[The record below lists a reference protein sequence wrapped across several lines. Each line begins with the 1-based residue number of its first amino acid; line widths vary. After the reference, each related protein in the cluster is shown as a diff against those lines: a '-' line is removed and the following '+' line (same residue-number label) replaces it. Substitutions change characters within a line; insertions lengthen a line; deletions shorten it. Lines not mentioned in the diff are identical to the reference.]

1 MEKQCF
7 ITVRDEVF
15 CYVTGLQPSDNEV
28 LWKEF
33 GIFVDGHFWM
43 PAFKMGRWDGRVR
56 FFEKT
61 GKTYLRL
68 LDRILPYLDKW
79 GYDIV
84 LKDERNVMPPPEKRL
99 YQDWFADKG
108 ATFKGNPIQ
117 IRPYQIEAVNS
128 AIDWGDGFIIAGTG
142 AGKSLMCAGLCDVYG
157 DMGYKTITVVPSSDL
172 VTQTAEWYDL
182 CKMDVGVYSGS
193 EKDIYHQ
200 HVVATWQSLQNNP
213 HVMHDFHT
221 FIWDEAHGCKASV
234 AQEIVNK
241 HGKHI
246 PFRFGCTGTF
256 PKPEADQMSLYASI
270 GGKRAEIP
278 ARWLM
283 DNGYL
288 AKVDIEPVE
297 INETYIDEEFPDYAS
312 ERAFITKSPTRM
324 DFIADL
330 IISKSLEF
338 GNTLVL
344 VSNIKFG
351 EELQKLIK
359 DSVFLY
365 GGTEKDERRE
375 HYDEYDTQDGL
386 IKIATFGIAS
396 TGISIDRVFCLMMID
411 AGKSYVKAIQS
422 IGRGTRL
429 AADKSYV
436 HVVDVYSSLKWSKKH
451 FRDRKKFYKEA
462 EYPCG
467 ESKKVKLKKA
477 K

>member
-1 MEKQCF
+1 MNKTCF

-15 CYVTGLQPSDNEV
+15 CYITGLQPSDNEF
-28 LWKEF
+28 LWKEL
-33 GIFVDGHFWM
+33 GVHVDGYFFM
-43 PAFKMGRWDGRVR
+43 PAYKLGRWDGRIR

-68 LDRILPYLDKW
+68 LNKILPFIEKW
-79 GYDIV
+79 GYEVELTDQRQIYDHPV
-84 LKDERNVMPPPEKRL
+84 KRL
-99 YQDWFADKG
+99 TQEWFAEKG
-108 ATFKGNPIQ
+108 AKFKGNPIEF
-117 IRPYQIEAVNS
+117 RPYQLEAVNAGVDS
-128 AIDWGDGFIIAGTG
+128 GDGFILAGTG

-157 DMGYKTITVVPSSDL
+157 DMGYKTITVVPSADL
-172 VTQTAEWYDL
+172 VQQTADWYRL
-182 CKMDVGVYSGS
+182 CLMDTGIYSGS

-213 HVMHDFHT
+213 KIIQDFQV

-234 AQEIVNK
+234 AQEILNTY
-241 HGKHI
+241 GKNI

-256 PKPEADQMSLYASI
+256 PKPEADRLSLISSI
-270 GGKRAEIP
+270 GEIKKEIP
-278 ARWLM
+278 AKWLM

-297 INETYIDEEFPDYAS
+297 INETYIEEEFPDYAA
-312 ERAFITKSPTRM
+312 ERAFIVKSPKRM

-330 IISKSLEF
+330 IISKAATY

-351 EELQKLIK
+351 EDLQKLIK

-365 GGTEKDERRE
+365 GGTEKDERKE
-375 HYDEYDTQDGL
+375 HYDEFENSDGL

-396 TGISIDRVFCLMMID
+396 TGISIDRIFCLMMID
-411 AGKSYVKAIQS
+411 PGKSFIKAIQS

-429 AADKSYV
+429 AADKTFV
-436 HVVDVYSSLKWSKKH
+436 HVVDVHSSLKWSKKH
-451 FRDRKKFYKEA
+451 FKERKKYYKEA
-462 EYPCG
+462 SYET
-467 ESKKVKLKKA
+467 SDTQKVKLKK
-477 K
+477 

>member
-15 CYVTGLQPSDNEV
+15 CYITGLQPCDNEF

-33 GIFVDGHFWM
+33 AIFVDGYFWM
-43 PAFKMGRWDGRVR
+43 PSFKLGRWDGKVR

-84 LKDERNVMPPPEKRL
+84 LQDERSPMPPPAQRL
-99 YQDWFADKG
+99 HQNWFADRG
-108 ATFKGNPIQ
+108 ATFKGGPIQ
-117 IRPYQIEAVNS
+117 IRPYQVEAVNL
-128 AIDWGDGFIIAGTG
+128 AIDAGDGFIIAGTG

-157 DMGYKTITVVPSSDL
+157 DAGYKTITVVPSSDL
-172 VTQTAEWYDL
+172 VTQTAEWYDI
-182 CKMDVGVYSGS
+182 CKMDVGIYSGT

-213 HVMHDFHT
+213 RVMHDFNV
-221 FIWDEAHGCKASV
+221 FIWDEAHGCKATV
-234 AQEIVNK
+234 AQDIINK

-256 PKPEADQMSLYASI
+256 PKPEVDKMALHASI
-270 GGKRAEIP
+270 GGIRTEIP

-288 AKVDIEPVE
+288 AKVDIEPIE

-312 ERAFITKSPTRM
+312 ERAFITKSPSRLNL
-324 DFIADL
+324 IADL
-330 IISKSLEF
+330 IITKAQQY

-344 VSNIKFG
+344 VTNVKFG
-351 EELQKLIK
+351 EDLQKLIK
-359 DSVFLY
+359 DSAFLY
-365 GGTEKDERRE
+365 GATERDDRKG
-375 HYDEYDTQDGL
+375 HYDQFENEDEL

-396 TGISIDRVFCLMMID
+396 TGISIDRVFCLILID
-411 AGKSYVKAIQS
+411 AGKSFIKAIQS

-429 AADKSYV
+429 AADKTSV
-436 HVVDVYSSLKWSKKH
+436 HCVDMYSSLKWSKKH
-451 FRDRKKFYKEA
+451 AKERKKFYIEA
-462 EYPCG
+462 EYPC
-467 ESKKVKLKKA
+467 SQPVKLKLK